1 MTAVNTTKKKPL
13 LIGPL
18 PYIRS
23 PRGVWAPDYNHPGVA
38 ERIRAEV
45 DEIEILCYRKGLD

>member
-1 MTAVNTTKKKPL
+1 MKKPL

-18 PYIRS
+18 PYKRNCFGRWIQ
-23 PRGVWAPDYNHPGVA
+23 DYSHPGVA

-45 DEIEILCYRKGLD
+45 DEIETLCYDKRKL